1 MIQLVLVEHIDKVK
15 NELNRKINGLLDDKE
30 KLEGDVNLV
39 HNDDFSC
46 NYVVYEL
53 SEEDNENVE
62 ARVNALVKDE
72 LNLEFEVKGAAR
84 RPKYHDNQCGVI
96 FCEMSQSSR

>member
-30 KLEGDVNLV
+30 KLEDDANLV

-84 RPKYHDNQCGVI
+84 RPKYHDNQ
-96 FCEMSQSSR
+96 